1 MPSSQPPNDPSATS
15 SRLPV
20 ERSLS
25 KGPGHPA
32 QSVRIHRSRTPI
44 ASSFNQPE
52 HAAARLPVE
61 SSSPESPSHPPEV
74 SDPPIGSPIASAAI
88 NPSTTSSHL
97 PVESSHRR
105 FRPPPEVFDPPI
117 KTPLIAAVLHLA
129 PMPLPG
135 HYSRLC
141 GVEHLHCASTMDL
154 LQALIPLVIKPALKS
169 TSVAKTRKKTPLEIQ
184 NNDDTETQYL
194 VTEFSRSLHLRGTDY
209 GLSSPI
215 QHIQRIRVT
224 TTHSRSPPAAAPSRY
239 AKSLCGYNRHA
250 PLFMREPRIESD
262 SYSSPNTYY
271 NSKS

>member
-1 MPSSQPPNDPSATS
+1 MQIPVNTSKTAYKIHPLRHPIERHQSSREPKPTSRMPSSQPPNDPSATS
-15 SRLPV
+15 SHLPV
-20 ERSLS
+20 ERNSS

-52 HAAARLPVE
+52 RAAARLPVE

-135 HYSRLC
+135 HYSRLR
-141 GVEHLHCASTMDL
+141 GVEHLHRASTMDL
-154 LQALIPLVIKPALKS
+154 LQALIPLVIKPAPKS
-169 TSVAKTRKKTPLEIQ
+169 TSVAKRGRKHHRSKHD
-184 NNDDTETQYL
+184 DDTEARYL
-194 VTEFSRSLHLRGTDY
+194 ITEFS
-209 GLSSPI
+209 
-215 QHIQRIRVT
+215 
-224 TTHSRSPPAAAPSRY
+224 
-239 AKSLCGYNRHA
+239 
-250 PLFMREPRIESD
+250 
-262 SYSSPNTYY
+262 
-271 NSKS
+271 